1 MDFEKVRRI
10 CQDYTLIGLKAM
22 VEVRDSTATKPFR
35 FLYMSGVAAERDQT
49 KVPRF
54 MAQYSLMRVCRTEVC
69 IRTPSNAV
77 IG

>member
-22 VEVRDSTATKPFR
+22 VEAREATATKPFR

-49 KVPRF
+49 KAPRL
-54 MAQYSLMRVCRTEVC
+54 MAQYSLMRVSRTQVF
-69 IRTPSNAV
+69 
-77 IG
+77 